1 MKKFLLTT
9 TMLVCISAL
18 SKAQQGRVGI
28 NTATPSATLDI
39 VANTTDNARP
49 DALLV
54 PRMSEDQLA
63 AKNAAYNTAQN
74 GAFVFVNAVDGTTT
88 AKTVNV
94 TATGF
99 YYYDAP
105 NNVWKAVGSGSAVNT
120 ALVVS
125 AEQTTSYTVP
135 ATEDIILLN
144 VNVTGQ
150 SITLPTT
157 GVTVGKKLYV
167 TNRGSQQVDI
177 VPAPRETANTAI
189 QPQQAAILIYL
200 GGTGAGSWSYLTGF

>member
-1 MKKFLLTT
+1 
-9 TMLVCISAL
+9 MLVCISAL